1 MKVPLLTQSNG
12 KKSASFTMMIVG
24 FVVITLWLLISIVE
38 EAWGLTFRPFS
49 ANDAMA
55 YFTPLSLLY
64 FGRRWT
70 DKGSDA
76 AAEEEAP
83 KSKDKKKTE
92 SSEPV
97 DG

>member
-1 MKVPLLTQSNG
+1 MQFPLLTQSNG

-24 FVVITLWLLISIVE
+24 FVVITLWLLISIIE
-38 EAWGLTFRPFS
+38 TAWGLTFRAFS
-49 ANDAMA
+49 STDAMA

-76 AAEEEAP
+76 VEEETKAA
-83 KSKDKKKTE
+83 KSKTKKKTE
-92 SSEPV
+92 EV

>member
-1 MKVPLLTQSNG
+1 MKFPMFEQSNG

-76 AAEEEAP
+76 VSEE
-83 KSKDKKKTE
+83 KSE
-92 SSEPV
+92 E
-97 DG
+97 